1 MKFNHNEILFS
12 IIIDGLPVHENLFFV
27 IDADQEKTDLV
38 QTILSQLFDGI
49 NLLKYRL
56 GVYTTNG
63 VSKNINEFQSR
74 KCTIV
79 DVTRY
84 NKIFFKFCFC

>member
-1 MKFNHNEILFS
+1 MQFCFKLS
-12 IIIDGLPVHENLFFV
+12 IDELPVYQNLFFV
-27 IDADQEKTDLV
+27 IDAGQEHTGLV

-63 VSKNINEFQSR
+63 VFKHINEFQSR
-74 KCTIV
+74 KCTIS

-84 NKIFFKFCFC
+84 LIY